1 MDSKQINLL
10 ENLRDSSGSKDVS
23 SSSEYRDRALERRA
37 IYQQSSQSGSIHKD
51 RERERERDRDRD
63 GIVSKGNDRNQV
75 RSTSSLQKS
84 EIDSKNGFI
93 PQPLDDHHNPGTQM
107 LRKMG
112 WNEGQGLGRSG
123 NGSEESVGVRLAGE
137 MNSSNGGRG
146 GGRRVMGIGGNSGSG
161 IPQVD
166 YRGSGKEYKDSLMRA
181 AKARYDQ
188 VANQ

>member
-1 MDSKQINLL
+1 MDSKQINLQ
-10 ENLRDSSGSKDVS
+10 ENLRDSSGSTDFS

-37 IYQQSSQSGSIHKD
+37 IHQQSSQSGSIYKD
-51 RERERERDRDRD
+51 RERERERDRD
-63 GIVSKGNDRNQV
+63 GIESKGNDRNQE
-75 RSTSSLQKS
+75 RSTSSFQKS

-123 NGSEESVGVRLAGE
+123 NGSEESVGVRLAEE